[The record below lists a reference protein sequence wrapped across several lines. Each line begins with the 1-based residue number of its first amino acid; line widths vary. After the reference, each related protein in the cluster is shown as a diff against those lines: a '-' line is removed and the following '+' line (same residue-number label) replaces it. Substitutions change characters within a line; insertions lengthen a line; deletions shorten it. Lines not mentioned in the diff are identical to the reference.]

1 MGKLSAQVRCDFAD
15 DAPLAT
21 GLPGYSR
28 RDEQIKLAVE
38 VAEAFE
44 ASSILLAEAE
54 TGTGKT
60 LAYLVPALRS
70 KAKILIST
78 HTRALQDQLV
88 HRDLPAV
95 QKTLGANR
103 RVALLKGRSNYLCP
117 QRLNVFIASP
127 QLEMWAQKSMLK
139 VMDWSH
145 QTKDGDLSALPFDVF
160 AKGIGSMVTATA
172 DQCLG
177 SKCGDFDRCPLMKA
191 RQRAQAADIVV
202 TNHSLLLSDAVL
214 KAGEFGELLPDFDAY
229 VLDEAH
235 SLPDLACQHFG
246 VQLTRM
252 KLIQWLNDMQA
263 QLDEMGDEPAL
274 KADITAQ
281 GKTVLDA
288 YLKPGLED
296 LQRQWDEM
304 LKLAASRSERSE
316 DLTKLADR
324 AEQIADD
331 IEMVRKPATGFVGW
345 SDGEGEYLKY
355 TVAPVETGPVL
366 QSHLWDR
373 EASFV
378 LMSATLR
385 VSGRFDYAKDR
396 LGLEVAE
403 EVFHASPFDYGQQ
416 AMIYLPRHMPN
427 PFSEAGIEAM
437 IDEMETLIRASRGR
451 AFVLF
456 TSWMMLKRIG
466 PELAQRLPWHVLIQ
480 GESGSRDAIL
490 ETFRNDTHSIL
501 CGTRSFWE
509 GVDVP
514 GEALSLVIIDKMPF
528 TPPSDPLLKARIE
541 KCEDKGGHG
550 FRDIQLP
557 EAIAVL
563 RQGTGR
569 LIRSM
574 DDRGVMAL
582 LDSRLY
588 QKGYGREVVRN
599 LPAAPIRDDL
609 AEVRW
614 FFDEQDA

>member
-1 MGKLSAQVRCDFAD
+1 MKGLVAVIQQDFAD
-15 DAPLAT
+15 DAPLAAN
-21 GLPGYSR
+21 LPGYLR
-28 RDEQIKLAVE
+28 RDEQIKLAEE
-38 VAEAFE
+38 VAAAFE
-44 ASSILLAEAE
+44 AGSILLAEAE

-60 LAYLVPALRS
+60 LAYLIPALRS
-70 KAKILIST
+70 QGKILIST

-95 QKTLGANR
+95 QQVLGANR
-103 RVALLKGRSNYLCP
+103 KVALLKGRSNYLCP

-145 QTKDGDLSALPFDVF
+145 QTKDGDLAALPFDVF
-160 AKGIGSMVTATA
+160 SRGIGHMVTATA

-274 KADITAQ
+274 KQDITAQ
-281 GKTVLDA
+281 GSIVLDA
-288 YLKPGLED
+288 YLKPELEA
-296 LQRQWDEM
+296 LQQQWDAM
-304 LKLAASRSERSE
+304 HKMAASRSERNE
-316 DLTKLADR
+316 EMAKLADR
-324 AEQIADD
+324 AGQIAAD
-331 IEMVRKPATGFVGW
+331 IEMVRKPAVGFVGW
-345 SDGEGEYLKY
+345 SEGEGEYLKH

-385 VSGRFDYAKDR
+385 VSGQFEHARNR
-396 LGLEVAE
+396 LGLENAE

-416 AMIYLPRHMPN
+416 AMIYLPRNMPS
-427 PFSEAGIEAM
+427 PFSDAGVEAL
-437 IDEMETLIRASRGR
+437 IDEMETLIRASQGR

-456 TSWMMLKRIG
+456 TSWMMLKRAG
-466 PELAQRLPWHVLIQ
+466 PELAQRLPWDVLIQ

-490 ETFRNDTHSIL
+490 DAFRSDTHSVL

-528 TPPSDPLLKARIE
+528 TPPNDPLLKARIQT
-541 KCEDKGGHG
+541 CEERGGHG

-557 EAIAVL
+557 EAIAAL
-563 RQGTGR
+563 RQGAGR

-599 LPAAPIRDDL
+599 LPAAPIKDDL

-614 FFDEQDA
+614 FFEE